1 MPSRTDYTRHA
12 RLVDHM
18 AGTLGIDL
26 DEQMMRGKVTASQ
39 IDDAVL
45 SCTGCTQPCAC
56 DAWLSAQTETA
67 PEAPGYCRN
76 AALFDALRDT

>member
-18 AGTLGIDL
+18 ADRLGIDL
-26 DEQMMRGKVTASQ
+26 DEQMMRGRLRASE

-45 SCTGCTQPCAC
+45 SCTGCTQPGAC
-56 DAWLSAQTETA
+56 DAWLAARTGTA
-67 PEAPGYCRN
+67 PDAPAYCRN
-76 AALFDALRDT
+76 VALFDALRDT